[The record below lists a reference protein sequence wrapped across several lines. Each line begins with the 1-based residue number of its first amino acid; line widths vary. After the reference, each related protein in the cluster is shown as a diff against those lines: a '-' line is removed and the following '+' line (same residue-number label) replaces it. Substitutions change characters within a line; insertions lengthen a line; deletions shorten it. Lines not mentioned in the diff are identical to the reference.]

1 MCIRD
6 SPYTVTTYDALKSY
20 DGTPLTDARVDV
32 DLVAGETVTATA
44 TGSITEVGT
53 ADNTYSIVWNGTAK
67 EGNYVLASETLG
79 VLEVVNASYAI
90 SANGYSGL
98 YDGSAH
104 GIICLLYTSR
114 CV

>member
-1 MCIRD
+1 M
-6 SPYTVTTYDALKSY
+6 TTYDALKSY

-67 EGNYVLASETLG
+67 EATTCLRARPLA
-79 VLEVVNASYAI
+79 
-90 SANGYSGL
+90 
-98 YDGSAH
+98 
-104 GIICLLYTSR
+104 CSR
-114 CV
+114 